1 MHSPCRFT
9 FEKEESSSTVY
20 LLSHSNNR
28 GCEKVEMAL
37 EACHRAK
44 TALEK
49 AMVKNVENVES
60 KKGRERLFTRGERG

>member
-1 MHSPCRFT
+1 
-9 FEKEESSSTVY
+9 
-20 LLSHSNNR
+20 
-28 GCEKVEMAL
+28 MAL